1 MQPSTRHAARYAA
14 LAIVTV
20 LLASPAVGSSRE
32 FGVLLSPADYV
43 YLAAQVVERHS
54 SVLQNMSPIELH
66 RLHRMI
72 NDQRTQSEPQLR
84 TKAVMEAL
92 AEFESNQQWEVANP
106 GRRWKDRNQPAV
118 SRAAP

>member
-1 MQPSTRHAARYAA
+1 
-14 LAIVTV
+14 
-20 LLASPAVGSSRE
+20 
-32 FGVLLSPADYV
+32 
-43 YLAAQVVERHS
+43 
-54 SVLQNMSPIELH
+54 
-66 RLHRMI
+66 MI